1 MANIAICNYCSL
13 KCPYCFADEMIH
25 EESNSISLEN
35 LRLILDWLARTPKN
49 HVGIIGGEPTLHP
62 HFKEVLMEINK
73 YCRDLNTGATLFTN
87 GINLEKFLPD
97 MGERIGTLINV
108 NHPDNM
114 KPEQWKKLN
123 HLFEHL
129 DMLSW
134 FGARANIGCNVYREC
149 DDYSYIWEI
158 VDRYHIHSLRTSVTA
173 PNPKLKMGKEEYYL
187 SMKPKFLKH
196 CQDAIDHHCVLN
208 IDCNH
213 IPECYYTDEE
223 LDLYLRATTPPDRPI
238 IKTACGAH
246 SFCNP
251 VVDITADFRATA
263 CFGSYDPVDMRD
275 FDNLDELERYLL
287 FKKSYPRYCNNGTGK
302 CSTCKRYELMQCQG
316 GCLGFG
322 GEK

>member
-25 EESNSISLEN
+25 EENSSISLEN
-35 LRLILDWLARTPKN
+35 FRLILSWLARTPKN
-49 HVGIIGGEPTLHP
+49 HVGIIGGEPTIHP
-62 HFKEVLMEINK
+62 YFSDILKEVNR
-73 YCRDLNTGATLFTN
+73 YCIENNTGATLFTN
-87 GINLEKFLPD
+87 GINLDKFLPEI
-97 MGERIGTLINV
+97 GERIGLLINV
-108 NHPDNM
+108 NDPKIM
-114 KPEQWKKLN
+114 KPEQRKKLEATLH
-123 HLFEHL
+123 HLYI
-129 DMLSW
+129 LSW
-134 FGARANIGCNVYREC
+134 FDHRASIGCNVYREC
-149 DDYSYIWEI
+149 DDYSFIWDI
-158 VDRYHIHSLRTSVTA
+158 VDMYHIKHLRTSVTA
-173 PNPKLKMGKEEYYL
+173 PNPKLNMGKEEYYI

-196 CQDAIDHHCVLN
+196 CQDAIDHHCVLSM
-208 IDCNH
+208 DCNH
-213 IPECYYTDEE
+213 IPECYYTEEE
-223 LDLYLRATTPPDRPI
+223 LDLYTRATTPPG
-238 IKTACGAH
+238 GAPRKCAT